1 MCPVSCSRFQNAL
14 TEGWICLPRGPH
26 LLLAAPIQLN
36 QGVIRGCLSSIAGLE
51 TTDPFYRE
59 RSDIFLGGKIKAQNT
74 SSPSIPREFEGKR
87 GDREVEKIFG
97 VLERVSELRDCGLP
111 QLVERASGGEA
122 AKLVGALQVELPAVG
137 AFKIGVQVS
146 LSMVDRV
153 QRQAETGEV
162 EETLAASRL
171 TWPSSLFVRDLPLR
185 EARAREWTNFQNE
198 ARARVA
204 RLEARDREQEEA
216 IRRRWA
222 SYC

>member
-1 MCPVSCSRFQNAL
+1 M
-14 TEGWICLPRGPH
+14 
-26 LLLAAPIQLN
+26 
-36 QGVIRGCLSSIAGLE
+36 
-51 TTDPFYRE
+51 
-59 RSDIFLGGKIKAQNT
+59 
-74 SSPSIPREFEGKR
+74 
-87 GDREVEKIFG
+87 
-97 VLERVSELRDCGLP
+97 
-111 QLVERASGGEA
+111 ERASGGEA
-122 AKLVGALQVELPAVG
+122 AKLVGALQVELLPEGAIG

-185 EARAREWTNFQNE
+185 EARAREWANFQNE

>member
-1 MCPVSCSRFQNAL
+1 MSAPGPSSATSSSNPAQ
-14 TEGWICLPRGPH
+14 PRGYQGVLELYSRLGNHRPFLQGEIRH
-26 LLLAAPIQLN
+26 FLRWLN
-36 QGVIRGCLSSIAGLE
+36 QSLKHTL
-51 TTDPFYRE
+51 
-59 RSDIFLGGKIKAQNT
+59 
-74 SSPSIPREFEGKR
+74 SPSILREFEGKR

-122 AKLVGALQVELPAVG
+122 AKLVGALQVELLPEG

-222 SYC
+222 SNC

>member
-1 MCPVSCSRFQNAL
+1 M
-14 TEGWICLPRGPH
+14 
-26 LLLAAPIQLN
+26 
-36 QGVIRGCLSSIAGLE
+36 
-51 TTDPFYRE
+51 
-59 RSDIFLGGKIKAQNT
+59 
-74 SSPSIPREFEGKR
+74 
-87 GDREVEKIFG
+87 
-97 VLERVSELRDCGLP
+97 
-111 QLVERASGGEA
+111 ERASGGEA
-122 AKLVGALQVELPAVG
+122 AKLVGALQVQLLPEE

-171 TWPSSLFVRDLPLR
+171 TWPSSPCIRDLPLR

-222 SYC
+222 SNC